1 MSPITIP
8 LFPLN
13 GVIFF
18 PNTQLPLNIFEKRYL
33 EMIDF
38 SLSTNRLIGMIQS
51 KNDSELYR
59 VGCLGK
65 INSFYET
72 NDNKYIIN
80 LDGQKKFFINKE
92 LPKIKKFR
100 LAEVE
105 LIKNDLI
112 TSKKKTINFDR
123 SQFILKYKNYIKS
136 LNINIDISLVEK
148 IDNENLVNFVA
159 MSCPFS
165 ISEKQMLIETRDI
178 NELGTRI
185 TDLLDFHS
193 KPELSE
199 TIN

>member
-72 NDNKYIIN
+72 NDNK
-80 LDGQKKFFINKE
+80 
-92 LPKIKKFR
+92 
-100 LAEVE
+100 
-105 LIKNDLI
+105 
-112 TSKKKTINFDR
+112 
-123 SQFILKYKNYIKS
+123 
-136 LNINIDISLVEK
+136 
-148 IDNENLVNFVA
+148 
-159 MSCPFS
+159 
-165 ISEKQMLIETRDI
+165 
-178 NELGTRI
+178 
-185 TDLLDFHS
+185 
-193 KPELSE
+193 
-199 TIN
+199 